1 MEIITEWWPQLK
13 GVSCSKDDY
22 WLLSISNFPCSSQI
36 IFPPP
41 KMSMNCLFPI
51 LEEIKRF
58 SLFAGQFGFLWVSSN
73 PHVCSTRANCKIQLS
88 LPLAS
93 KWGKRNTQNHGI
105 HVFRICENPLQ
116 PLFVLLF
123 APSPGGSTI
132 CTCIFWMGVGGTGK
146 LLVLVRA
153 AGWIFWRP
161 CIGSGSLLVCHK
173 VSPLD
178 LRKPPSKA
186 AWFQNSHFPPPSI
199 SDLTLDQFPHLD
211 GLVGEFGA
219 GDGGQLHMCQGRS
232 TPYNW
237 GWSSHL

>member
-105 HVFRICENPLQ
+105 HVFRICENPGPLQ

-146 LLVLVRA
+146 LLVVLVRA
-153 AGWIFWRP
+153 AGWIFLETLHWLRVFACLP
-161 CIGSGSLLVCHK
+161 QGKSIGFAKTSIC
-173 VSPLD
+173 
-178 LRKPPSKA
+178 SK
-186 AWFQNSHFPPPSI
+186 I
-199 SDLTLDQFPHLD
+199 RIFPHLP
-211 GLVGEFGA
+211 F
-219 GDGGQLHMCQGRS
+219 R
-232 TPYNW
+232 T
-237 GWSSHL
+237 